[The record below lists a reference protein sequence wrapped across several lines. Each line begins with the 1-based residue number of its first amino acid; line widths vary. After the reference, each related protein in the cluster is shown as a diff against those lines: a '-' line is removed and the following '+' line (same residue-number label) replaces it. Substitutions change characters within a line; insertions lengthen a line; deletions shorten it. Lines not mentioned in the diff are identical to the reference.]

1 MQQLTS
7 PFLLKYI
14 GKKILVSQD
23 DIHLNQSYSWQNFF
37 HRIFP
42 LIKVSFVFSAIFLC
56 HYGNIENQEELC
68 ISNEGLPDFIGD
80 GYCDDSNNNPEC
92 YFDAG
97 DCCFNVDT
105 KYCTECNCLASMYN

>member
-1 MQQLTS
+1 M
-7 PFLLKYI
+7 
-14 GKKILVSQD
+14 
-23 DIHLNQSYSWQNFF
+23 
-37 HRIFP
+37 
-42 LIKVSFVFSAIFLC
+42 
-56 HYGNIENQEELC
+56 
-68 ISNEGLPDFIGD
+68 PDFIGD